1 MHGAPPP
8 LNALRAFEAA
18 ARHLSLTKAALELNV
33 TPGALSHQI
42 RGLEDHLGLK
52 LFDRG
57 VRSIALTAAGKAL
70 QPGLQAGFLHIRDA
84 LVSLNRLGDTRVL
97 VISTPPGFTSKWL
110 APRLYRFSIAYP
122 EIDVRVSSSI
132 NNANFTTDGV
142 DVAIRNL
149 PVDGAHDETLE
160 VEKLLNQSLVPV
172 CSPAFVERHGPFR
185 SPDMLKGVPLIHDDS
200 LSPRAVMPTWADWFA
215 AAGVRDADVSRG
227 LRIQQRR
234 SRARRDGRR
243 RRRAPC
249 SRCARLRRSAH
260 GASGHALRPDPAFG
274 PLLFIRL
281 PEETT
286 RVCECSSLPRVAQ
299 GRGGRPRLEQAR
311 DARSQNTARGGIARD
326 ALNCGTQSRSGV
338 CCRRDPAW
346 VCQAPRHL
354 PQRRRYVAT
363 TDSGHCEPI
372 NSNRT
377 RGLTIDGQP
386 SSGSLGCPS
395 STRFW
400 LLSDQAQSDC

>member
-1 MHGAPPP
+1 MHSAAPP

-70 QPGLQAGFLHIRDA
+70 HPGLQAGFLHIRDA
-84 LVSLNRLGDTRVL
+84 LASLNRLSDARVL
-97 VISTPPGFTSKWL
+97 VVSTPPGFTSKWL

-132 NNANFTTDGV
+132 NNANFATDGV
-142 DVAIRNL
+142 DAAIRNL
-149 PVDGAHDETLE
+149 PVDAAQDEALE
-160 VEKLLNQSLVPV
+160 VEKLIDLSLVPV
-172 CSPAFVERHGPFR
+172 CSPAFVEKHGPLT

-200 LSPRAVMPTWADWFA
+200 LSGRAAMPTWADWFA

-227 LRIQQRR
+227 LRFSSAG

-243 RRRAPC
+243 RRRAAR

-260 GASGHALRPDPAFG
+260 RASDHALRPDPAFG
-274 PLLFIRL
+274 PLLLHSFARRSVESL
-281 PEETT
+281 
-286 RVCECSSLPRVAQ
+286 RMCRSSARGSGKRSPRSTGASARRAQ
-299 GRGGRPRLEQAR
+299 PIFGPRRDRPRRAEF
-311 DARSQNTARGGIARD
+311 
-326 ALNCGTQSRSGV
+326 
-338 CCRRDPAW
+338 
-346 VCQAPRHL
+346 
-354 PQRRRYVAT
+354 
-363 TDSGHCEPI
+363 
-372 NSNRT
+372 
-377 RGLTIDGQP
+377 LTPLQ
-386 SSGSLGCPS
+386 
-395 STRFW
+395 
-400 LLSDQAQSDC
+400 Q